1 VVSADD
7 DGILVGGDDRT
18 TSPSRLFLA
27 RFDRDG
33 VPDATFGAGGVVTDA
48 TVAPT
53 AGIDGIAAD
62 GAGCIVVGGLSGVD
76 VVTRQLALARYLPD
90 GSPDPTFGSGG
101 GVTAPIG
108 SSPSAS
114 AFRLDAD
121 GNALIGGTADSGVD
135 RVGLVARVPAGCN
148 DGNGCTADRCAAG
161 VGCAHTQL
169 TGVAGARCLCGAE
182 PPSCDGL
189 TPPAN
194 VSRKADKACS
204 LLAAADAA
212 DGKQRKRALV
222 KARRLLQQAKKNVA
236 RAGRGKKPKLAKAC
250 ADELGAAYV
259 EQRARAQE
267 ALQGG

>member
-18 TSPSRLFLA
+18 TSPSRFFLA

-53 AGIDGIAAD
+53 AGIDGIVAD
-62 GAGCIVVGGLSGVD
+62 GAGCVVVGGLTGD
-76 VVTRQLALARYLPD
+76 DPETRQMALARYLPD
-90 GSPDPTFGSGG
+90 GSPDPTFGGG
-101 GVTAPIG
+101 GGITAPIG
-108 SSPSAS
+108 SSPSAQ

-121 GNALIGGTADSGVD
+121 GNALIGGTVSSGFD
-135 RVGLVARVPAGCN
+135 RIGVVARFPAACS
-148 DGNGCTADRCAAG
+148 DTNGCTTDRCSAG
-161 VGCAHTQL
+161 VGCTHTQL
-169 TGVAGARCLCGAE
+169 TGIAGARCLCGAA

-204 LLAAADAA
+204 MLAAADAA
-212 DGKQRKRALV
+212 DGKKRKRALV
-222 KARRLLQQAKKNVA
+222 KARRLLQQAKKNA
-236 RAGRGKKPKLAKAC
+236 AHAGRGKKPKLAKAC
-250 ADELGAAYV
+250 ADALGAAYV